1 MWMAHLLC
9 SGRECT
15 EEIEVVVDDLDE
27 LDRIGCTCGHGF
39 VVLSISEVEL
49 LRA

>member
-15 EEIEVVVDDLDE
+15 EELEVVVSDLEE
-27 LDRIGCTCGHGF
+27 LDRLGCTCGHDL
-39 VVLSISEVEL
+39 VLLSISEVEL
-49 LRA
+49 VRA